1 MSAVE
6 LDRPQRFD
14 IVYTTRFRY
23 PEPVRESHNEV
34 RACPVDD
41 EHQSV
46 LHYGFR
52 SAPASSVQSFRD
64 YWGTRVE
71 AFGVREPHAELVV
84 VAESEVEVRP
94 RLAAAPVGRPLS
106 ELRVALRDAHFDETI
121 PTEATGWSAEML
133 DVAREIA
140 GAGEDDPTSVVR
152 SIEAAV
158 RDRLDYVGGETN
170 VSTTAAEAW
179 AGGAGV
185 CQDFAHVAVALG
197 RAVGLPSRYVSG
209 FLFTSSEATGAV
221 PADTDSVDVQTHA
234 WVEFAV
240 EPGRWVPID
249 PTNGLPVRQFHVK
262 IGHGRHYDD
271 VCPFHGS
278 YVGEEGAELEAAV
291 AMRRA
296 GERELPRPSE
306 RPADRGVLA
315 GRSMPVATGRAQ
327 QQQQQQQ

>member
-1 MSAVE
+1 MVAVE
-6 LDRPQRFD
+6 SDRAQRFD

-23 PEPVRESHNEV
+23 PTLVRESHNEV
-34 RACPVDD
+34 RACPADD

-46 LHYGFR
+46 LHYSF
-52 SAPASSVQSFRD
+52 SSTPEASVQSFRD

-71 AFGVREPHAELVV
+71 AFGVRGAHAELEIR
-84 VAESEVEVRP
+84 AESEVEVRP
-94 RLAAAPVGRPLS
+94 RPALAPVGRSLA
-106 ELRVALRDAHFDETI
+106 ELRAALRDAHYDETA
-121 PTEATGWSAEML
+121 PTEATALSPAMTR
-133 DVAREIA
+133 VADEIA
-140 GAGEDDPTSVVR
+140 GAGDDDPGVVVR

-158 RDRLDYVGGETN
+158 RDRLDYVSGVTN

-185 CQDFAHVAVALG
+185 CQDFAHVAVSLG
-197 RAVGLPSRYVSG
+197 RAVGLPARYVSG
-209 FLFTSSEATGAV
+209 FLFTSSEETGVV
-221 PADTDSVDVQTHA
+221 PTDTDSVDVQTHA

-240 EPGRWVPID
+240 EPGRWMAID
-249 PTNGLPVRQFHVK
+249 PTNGLPVSQFHVK

-271 VCPFHGS
+271 VCPFHGG
-278 YVGEEGAELEAAV
+278 YVGERGGELEAVV

-296 GERELPRPSE
+296 GDQQAPRPIE

-315 GRSMPVATGRAQ
+315 GRTPPPDRSRAQ